1 MVELKK
7 TINNFS
13 LSDDSRRKLLNGSND
28 APQEFIDIARKVLAG
43 HFAVKKTEGKIMVRP
58 TAVELYYHEEQ
69 EGGIKD
75 PIVYHRNSKNNTEM
89 IFPLGTLHNHV
100 SGIDITFEHG
110 GSPLTAVRASIL
122 IREFEV
128 NGRNDERSTKLYEAL
143 YQQASLFDGISVEWM
158 DGDRLPD
165 VVTSPRKNVAMFYN
179 DGDKMKAK
187 DHPELPHTNDSK
199 FVQDMRKW
207 QFKKK
212 KVFDAD
218 SNTVYISGWLK
229 IDHPVF
235 YNRFVNLLSSIGIP
249 YCVMPNT
256 NDIWARDYMP
266 IQIYEDHFVQY
277 CYNPDYLR
285 NSDSEEDRESI
296 TDTDAVCKELGISCY
311 KSDLII
317 DGGNVVKV
325 GDHIIMTEKVYSE
338 NAHLSPSIIR
348 KQLKEIFHANII
360 MLPWDKKYEIYGHT
374 DGILRAIDNR
384 TVLMTNYGD
393 FGPGYAARFEKI
405 LKEHFEVKKL
415 RYNTNKRY
423 KESWAY
429 INFLHVG
436 KHIIIPGF
444 GVPEDKQALEQ
455 IQEYYP
461 ECSVHQI
468 ECREIV
474 ENGGALN
481 CMTWNIKR

>member
-7 TINNFS
+7 MIKTFS
-13 LSDDSRRKLLNGSND
+13 LSEDSRRKLLNGSND
-28 APQEFIDIARKVLAG
+28 APPEFIDIARMVLAG
-43 HFAVKKTEGKIMVRP
+43 HFSVKDANRKIMVRP
-58 TAVELYYHEEQ
+58 TAVELYYHEES

-75 PIVYHRNSKNNTEM
+75 PIVYHRNSKNNTEK
-89 IFPLGTLHNHV
+89 IFPVGTLHNHV

-110 GSPLTAVRASIL
+110 CTPSTAVRASIL

-128 NGRNDERSTKLYEAL
+128 NGKNDERSTKLYEAL
-143 YQQASLFDGISVEWM
+143 YQQASLFDGISIEWV
-158 DGDRLPD
+158 DGDQLPN
-165 VVTSPRKNVAMFYN
+165 VVQSPRKNVAMFYN
-179 DGDKMKAK
+179 DRDKMKAK
-187 DHPELPHTNDSK
+187 DHPEQPHTIDGK

-212 KVFDAD
+212 RVFDAD
-218 SNTVYISGWLK
+218 SNTVYISGRLESE
-229 IDHPVF
+229 HPDF
-235 YNRFVNLLSSIGIP
+235 YNRFVNILSSIGIP
-249 YCVMPNT
+249 YCVIQNT

-296 TDTDAVCKELGISCY
+296 TDNDIVCKELGISCY
-311 KSDLII
+311 KSELII

-325 GDHIIMTEKVYSE
+325 GDYIIMTDKVYSE
-338 NAHLSPSIIR
+338 NSHLTPDIVR

-360 MLPWDKKYEIYGHT
+360 MLPWDKYEIYGHT

-384 TVLMTNYGD
+384 TVLMTNYED
-393 FGPGYAARFEKI
+393 YDPVFAARFEKI

-415 RYNTNKRY
+415 KYGSSKRY
-423 KESWAY
+423 KDRWAY

-444 GVPEDKQALEQ
+444 GVPEDKEALEQ

-468 ECREIV
+468 ECSEIV
-474 ENGGALN
+474 DKGGALN
-481 CMTWNIKR
+481 CITWNIKR

>member
-7 TINNFS
+7 TIKTFS
-13 LSDDSRRKLLNGSND
+13 LSEDSRRKLLNGSND
-28 APQEFIDIARKVLAG
+28 APPEFIDIARMVLAG
-43 HFAVKKTEGKIMVRP
+43 HFSVKDANRKIMVRP
-58 TAVELYYHEEQ
+58 TAVELYYHEES

-75 PIVYHRNSKNNTEM
+75 PIVYHRNSKNNNEK
-89 IFPLGTLHNHV
+89 IFPVGTLHNHV

-110 GSPLTAVRASIL
+110 CTPSTAVRASIL

-128 NGRNDERSTKLYEAL
+128 NGKNDERSTKLYEAL
-143 YQQASLFDGISVEWM
+143 YQQASLFDGISIEWV
-158 DGDRLPD
+158 DGDQLPN
-165 VVTSPRKNVAMFYN
+165 VVQSPRKNVAMFYN
-179 DGDKMKAK
+179 DRDKMKAK
-187 DHPELPHTNDSK
+187 DHPEQPHTIDGK

-212 KVFDAD
+212 RVFDAD
-218 SNTVYISGWLK
+218 SNTVYISGRLESE
-229 IDHPVF
+229 HPDF
-235 YNRFVNLLSSIGIP
+235 YNRFVNILSSIGIP
-249 YCVMPNT
+249 YCVMQNT

-277 CYNPDYLR
+277 SYNPDYLR

-296 TDTDAVCKELGISCY
+296 TDNDIVCKELGISCY
-311 KSDLII
+311 KSELII

-325 GDHIIMTEKVYSE
+325 GDYIIMTDKVYSE
-338 NAHLSPSIIR
+338 NSHLTPDIVR

-360 MLPWDKKYEIYGHT
+360 MLPWDKYEIYGHT

-384 TVLMTNYGD
+384 TVLMTNYED
-393 FGPGYAARFEKI
+393 YDPVFAARFEKI

-415 RYNTNKRY
+415 KYGSSKRY
-423 KESWAY
+423 KDRWAY

-444 GVPEDKQALEQ
+444 GVPEDKEALEQ

-468 ECREIV
+468 ECSEIV
-474 ENGGALN
+474 DKGGALN
-481 CMTWNIKR
+481 CITWNIKR

>member
-7 TINNFS
+7 TIKTFS
-13 LSDDSRRKLLNGSND
+13 LSEDSRRKLLNGSND
-28 APQEFIDIARKVLAG
+28 APPEFIDIARMVLAG
-43 HFAVKKTEGKIMVRP
+43 HFSVKDVNRKIIVRP
-58 TAVELYYHEEQ
+58 TAVELYYHEES

-75 PIVYHRNSKNNTEM
+75 PIVYHRNSKNNTEK
-89 IFPLGTLHNHV
+89 IFPIGTLHNHV

-110 GSPLTAVRASIL
+110 CTPSTAVRASIL

-128 NGRNDERSTKLYEAL
+128 NGKNDERSTKLYEAL
-143 YQQASLFDGISVEWM
+143 YQQASLFDGISIEWV
-158 DGDRLPD
+158 DGDQLPN
-165 VVTSPRKNVAMFYN
+165 VVQSPRKNVAMFYN
-179 DGDKMKAK
+179 DRDKMKAK
-187 DHPELPHTNDSK
+187 DHPEQPHTIDGK

-212 KVFDAD
+212 RVFDAD
-218 SNTVYISGWLK
+218 SNTVYISGRLESE
-229 IDHPVF
+229 HPDF
-235 YNRFVNLLSSIGIP
+235 YNRFVNILSSIGIP
-249 YCVMPNT
+249 YCVMQNT

-296 TDTDAVCKELGISCY
+296 TDNDIVCKELGISCY
-311 KSDLII
+311 KSELII

-325 GDHIIMTEKVYSE
+325 GDYIIMTDKVYSE
-338 NAHLSPSIIR
+338 NSHLTPDIVR

-360 MLPWDKKYEIYGHT
+360 MLPWDKYEIYGHT

-384 TVLMTNYGD
+384 TVLMTNYED
-393 FGPGYAARFEKI
+393 YDPVFAARFEKI

-415 RYNTNKRY
+415 KYGSSKRY
-423 KESWAY
+423 KDRWAY

-444 GVPEDKQALEQ
+444 GVPEDKEALEQ

-468 ECREIV
+468 ECSEIV
-474 ENGGALN
+474 DKGGALN
-481 CMTWNIKR
+481 CITWNIKR

>member
-7 TINNFS
+7 TIKTFS
-13 LSDDSRRKLLNGSND
+13 LSEDSRRKLLNGSND
-28 APQEFIDIARKVLAG
+28 APPEFIDIARMVLAG
-43 HFAVKKTEGKIMVRP
+43 HFSVKDANRKIMVRP
-58 TAVELYYHEEQ
+58 TAVELYYHEES

-75 PIVYHRNSKNNTEM
+75 PIVYHRNSKNNTEK
-89 IFPLGTLHNHV
+89 IFPVGTLHNHV

-110 GSPLTAVRASIL
+110 CTPSTAVRASIL

-128 NGRNDERSTKLYEAL
+128 NGKNDERSTKLYEAL
-143 YQQASLFDGISVEWM
+143 YQQASLFDGISIEWV
-158 DGDRLPD
+158 DGDQLPN
-165 VVTSPRKNVAMFYN
+165 VVQSPRKNVAMFYN
-179 DGDKMKAK
+179 DRDKMKAK
-187 DHPELPHTNDSK
+187 DHPEQPHTIDGK

-212 KVFDAD
+212 RVFDAD
-218 SNTVYISGWLK
+218 SNTVYISGRLESE
-229 IDHPVF
+229 HPDF
-235 YNRFVNLLSSIGIP
+235 YNRFVNILSSIGIP
-249 YCVMPNT
+249 YCVMQNT

-296 TDTDAVCKELGISCY
+296 TDNDIVCKELGISCY
-311 KSDLII
+311 KSELII

-325 GDHIIMTEKVYSE
+325 GDYIIMTDKVYSE
-338 NAHLSPSIIR
+338 NSHLTPDIVR

-360 MLPWDKKYEIYGHT
+360 MLPWDKYEIYGHT

-384 TVLMTNYGD
+384 TVLMTNYED
-393 FGPGYAARFEKI
+393 HDPVFAARFEKI

-415 RYNTNKRY
+415 KYGSSKRY
-423 KESWAY
+423 KDRWAY

-444 GVPEDKQALEQ
+444 GVPEDKEALEQ

-468 ECREIV
+468 ECSEIV
-474 ENGGALN
+474 DKGGALN
-481 CMTWNIKR
+481 CITWNIKR

>member
-7 TINNFS
+7 TIKTFS
-13 LSDDSRRKLLNGSND
+13 LSEDSRRKLLNGSND
-28 APQEFIDIARKVLAG
+28 APPEFIDIARMVLAG
-43 HFAVKKTEGKIMVRP
+43 HFSVKDANRKIIVRP
-58 TAVELYYHEEQ
+58 TAVELYYHEES

-75 PIVYHRNSKNNTEM
+75 PIVYHRNSKNNTEK
-89 IFPLGTLHNHV
+89 IFPIGTLHNHV

-110 GSPLTAVRASIL
+110 CTPSTAVRASIL

-128 NGRNDERSTKLYEAL
+128 NGKNDERSTKLYEAL
-143 YQQASLFDGISVEWM
+143 YQQASLFDGISIEWV
-158 DGDRLPD
+158 DGDQLPN
-165 VVTSPRKNVAMFYN
+165 VVQSPRKNVAMFYN
-179 DGDKMKAK
+179 DRDKMKAK
-187 DHPELPHTNDSK
+187 DHPEQPHTIDGK

-212 KVFDAD
+212 RVFDAD
-218 SNTVYISGWLK
+218 SNTVYISGRLESE
-229 IDHPVF
+229 HPDF
-235 YNRFVNLLSSIGIP
+235 YNRFVNILSSIGIP
-249 YCVMPNT
+249 YCVMQNT

-296 TDTDAVCKELGISCY
+296 TDNDIVCKELGISCY
-311 KSDLII
+311 KSELII

-325 GDHIIMTEKVYSE
+325 GDYIIMTDKVYSE
-338 NAHLSPSIIR
+338 NSHLTPDIVR

-360 MLPWDKKYEIYGHT
+360 MLPWDKYEIYGHT

-384 TVLMTNYGD
+384 TVLMTNYED
-393 FGPGYAARFEKI
+393 YDPVFAARFEKI

-415 RYNTNKRY
+415 KYGSSKRY
-423 KESWAY
+423 KDRWAY

-444 GVPEDKQALEQ
+444 GVPEDKEALEQ

-468 ECREIV
+468 ECSEIV
-474 ENGGALN
+474 DKGGALN
-481 CMTWNIKR
+481 CITWNIKR

>member
-7 TINNFS
+7 TIKTFS
-13 LSDDSRRKLLNGSND
+13 LSEDSRRKLLNGSND
-28 APQEFIDIARKVLAG
+28 APPEFIDIARMVLAG
-43 HFAVKKTEGKIMVRP
+43 HFSVKDANRKIMVRP
-58 TAVELYYHEEQ
+58 TAVELYYHEES

-75 PIVYHRNSKNNTEM
+75 PIVYHRNSKNNTEK
-89 IFPLGTLHNHV
+89 IFPVGTLHNHV

-110 GSPLTAVRASIL
+110 CTPSTAVRASIL

-128 NGRNDERSTKLYEAL
+128 NGKNDERSTKLYEAL
-143 YQQASLFDGISVEWM
+143 YQQASLFDGISIEWV
-158 DGDRLPD
+158 DGDQLPN
-165 VVTSPRKNVAMFYN
+165 VVQSPRKNVAMFYN
-179 DGDKMKAK
+179 DRDKMKAK
-187 DHPELPHTNDSK
+187 DHPEQPHTIDGK

-212 KVFDAD
+212 RVFDAD
-218 SNTVYISGWLK
+218 SNTVYISGRLESE
-229 IDHPVF
+229 HPDF
-235 YNRFVNLLSSIGIP
+235 YNRFLNILSSIGIP
-249 YCVMPNT
+249 YCVMQNT

-296 TDTDAVCKELGISCY
+296 TDNDIVCKELGISCY
-311 KSDLII
+311 KSELII

-325 GDHIIMTEKVYSE
+325 GDYIIMTDKVYSE
-338 NAHLSPSIIR
+338 NSHLTPDIVR

-360 MLPWDKKYEIYGHT
+360 MLPWDKYEIYGHT

-384 TVLMTNYGD
+384 TVLMTNYED
-393 FGPGYAARFEKI
+393 YDPVFAARFEKI

-415 RYNTNKRY
+415 KYGSSKRY
-423 KESWAY
+423 KDRWAY

-444 GVPEDKQALEQ
+444 GVPEDKEALEQ

-468 ECREIV
+468 ECSEIV
-474 ENGGALN
+474 DKGGALN
-481 CMTWNIKR
+481 CITWNIKR

>member
-7 TINNFS
+7 TIKTFS
-13 LSDDSRRKLLNGSND
+13 LSEDSRRKLLNGSND
-28 APQEFIDIARKVLAG
+28 APPEFIDIARMVLAG
-43 HFAVKKTEGKIMVRP
+43 HFSVKDANRKIMVRP
-58 TAVELYYHEEQ
+58 TAVELYYHEES

-75 PIVYHRNSKNNTEM
+75 PIVYHRNSKNNTEK
-89 IFPLGTLHNHV
+89 IFPVGTLHNHV

-110 GSPLTAVRASIL
+110 CTPSTAVRASIL

-128 NGRNDERSTKLYEAL
+128 NGKNDERSTKLYEAL
-143 YQQASLFDGISVEWM
+143 YQQASLFDGISIEWV
-158 DGDRLPD
+158 DGDQLPN
-165 VVTSPRKNVAMFYN
+165 VVQSPRKNVAMFYN
-179 DGDKMKAK
+179 DRDKMKAK
-187 DHPELPHTNDSK
+187 DHPEQPHTIDGK

-212 KVFDAD
+212 RVFDAD
-218 SNTVYISGWLK
+218 SNTVYISGRLESE
-229 IDHPVF
+229 HPDF
-235 YNRFVNLLSSIGIP
+235 YNRFVNILSSIGIP
-249 YCVMPNT
+249 YCVMQNT

-277 CYNPDYLR
+277 CYNPGYLR

-296 TDTDAVCKELGISCY
+296 TDNDIECKELGISCY
-311 KSDLII
+311 KSELII

-325 GDHIIMTEKVYSE
+325 GDYIIMTDKVYSE
-338 NAHLSPSIIR
+338 NSHLTPDIVR

-360 MLPWDKKYEIYGHT
+360 MLPWDKYEIYGHT

-384 TVLMTNYGD
+384 TVLMTNYED
-393 FGPGYAARFEKI
+393 YDPVFAARFEKI

-415 RYNTNKRY
+415 KYGSSKRY
-423 KESWAY
+423 KDRWAY

-444 GVPEDKQALEQ
+444 GVPEDKEALEQ

-468 ECREIV
+468 ECSEIV
-474 ENGGALN
+474 DKGGALN
-481 CMTWNIKR
+481 CITWNIKR

>member
-7 TINNFS
+7 TIKTFS
-13 LSDDSRRKLLNGSND
+13 LSEDSRRKLLNGSND
-28 APQEFIDIARKVLAG
+28 APPEFIDIARMVLAG
-43 HFAVKKTEGKIMVRP
+43 HFSVKDANRKIMVRP
-58 TAVELYYHEEQ
+58 TAVELYYHEES

-75 PIVYHRNSKNNTEM
+75 PIVYHRNSKNNTEK
-89 IFPLGTLHNHV
+89 IFPVGTLHNHV

-110 GSPLTAVRASIL
+110 CTPSTAVRASIL

-128 NGRNDERSTKLYEAL
+128 NGKNDERSTKLYEAL
-143 YQQASLFDGISVEWM
+143 YQQASLFDGISIEWV
-158 DGDRLPD
+158 DGDQLPN
-165 VVTSPRKNVAMFYN
+165 VVQSPRKNVAMFYN
-179 DGDKMKAK
+179 DRDKMKAK
-187 DHPELPHTNDSK
+187 DHPEQPHTIDGK

-212 KVFDAD
+212 RVFDAD
-218 SNTVYISGWLK
+218 SNTVYISGRLESE
-229 IDHPVF
+229 HPDF
-235 YNRFVNLLSSIGIP
+235 YNRFINILSSIGIP
-249 YCVMPNT
+249 YCVMQNT

-296 TDTDAVCKELGISCY
+296 TDNDIVCKELGISCY
-311 KSDLII
+311 KSELII

-325 GDHIIMTEKVYSE
+325 GDYIIMTDKVYSE
-338 NAHLSPSIIR
+338 NSHLTPDIVR

-360 MLPWDKKYEIYGHT
+360 MLPWDKYEIYGHT

-384 TVLMTNYGD
+384 TVLMTNYED
-393 FGPGYAARFEKI
+393 YDPVFAARFEKI

-415 RYNTNKRY
+415 KYGSSKRY
-423 KESWAY
+423 KDRWAY

-444 GVPEDKQALEQ
+444 GVPEDKEALEQ

-468 ECREIV
+468 ECSEIV
-474 ENGGALN
+474 DKGGALN
-481 CMTWNIKR
+481 CITWNIKR

>member
-7 TINNFS
+7 TIKTFS
-13 LSDDSRRKLLNGSND
+13 LSEDSRRKLLNGSND
-28 APQEFIDIARKVLAG
+28 APPEFIDIARMVLAG
-43 HFAVKKTEGKIMVRP
+43 HFSVKDANRKIMVRP
-58 TAVELYYHEEQ
+58 TAVELYYHEES

-75 PIVYHRNSKNNTEM
+75 PIVYHRNSKNNTEK
-89 IFPLGTLHNHV
+89 IFPVGTLHNHV

-110 GSPLTAVRASIL
+110 CTPSTAVRASIL

-128 NGRNDERSTKLYEAL
+128 NGKNEERSTKLYEAL
-143 YQQASLFDGISVEWM
+143 YQQASLFDGISIEWV
-158 DGDRLPD
+158 DGDQLPN
-165 VVTSPRKNVAMFYN
+165 VVQSPRKNVAMFYN
-179 DGDKMKAK
+179 DRDKMKAK
-187 DHPELPHTNDSK
+187 DHPELPHTIDGK

-212 KVFDAD
+212 RVFDAD
-218 SNTVYISGWLK
+218 SNTVYISGRLESE
-229 IDHPVF
+229 HPDF
-235 YNRFVNLLSSIGIP
+235 YNRFVNILSSIGIP
-249 YCVMPNT
+249 YCVMQNT

-285 NSDSEEDRESI
+285 NSDSEEDWESI
-296 TDTDAVCKELGISCY
+296 TDNDIVCKELGISCY
-311 KSDLII
+311 KSELII

-325 GDHIIMTEKVYSE
+325 GDYIIMTDKVYTE
-338 NAHLSPSIIR
+338 NSHLTPDIVR

-360 MLPWDKKYEIYGHT
+360 MLPWDKYEIYGHT

-384 TVLMTNYGD
+384 TVLMTNYED
-393 FGPGYAARFEKI
+393 YDPVFAARFEKI

-415 RYNTNKRY
+415 KYGSSKRY
-423 KESWAY
+423 KDRWAY

-444 GVPEDKQALEQ
+444 GVPEDKEALEQ

-468 ECREIV
+468 ECSEIV
-474 ENGGALN
+474 DKGGALN
-481 CMTWNIKR
+481 CITWNIKR

>member
-7 TINNFS
+7 TIKTFS
-13 LSDDSRRKLLNGSND
+13 LSEDSRRKLLNGSND
-28 APQEFIDIARKVLAG
+28 APPEFIDIARMVLAG
-43 HFAVKKTEGKIMVRP
+43 HFSVKDANRKIMVRP
-58 TAVELYYHEEQ
+58 TAVELYYHEES

-75 PIVYHRNSKNNTEM
+75 PIVYHRNSKNNTEK
-89 IFPLGTLHNHV
+89 IFPVGTLHNHV

-110 GSPLTAVRASIL
+110 CTPSTAVRASIL

-128 NGRNDERSTKLYEAL
+128 NGKNDERSTKLYEAL
-143 YQQASLFDGISVEWM
+143 YQQASLFDGISIEWV
-158 DGDRLPD
+158 DGDQLPN
-165 VVTSPRKNVAMFYN
+165 VVQSPRKNVAMFYN
-179 DGDKMKAK
+179 DRDKMKAK
-187 DHPELPHTNDSK
+187 DHPEQPHTIDGK
-199 FVQDMRKW
+199 FVQDMRRW

-212 KVFDAD
+212 RVFDAD
-218 SNTVYISGWLK
+218 SNTVYISGRLESE
-229 IDHPVF
+229 HPDF
-235 YNRFVNLLSSIGIP
+235 YNRFVNILSSIGIP
-249 YCVMPNT
+249 YCVMQNT

-296 TDTDAVCKELGISCY
+296 TDNDIVCKELGISCY
-311 KSDLII
+311 KSELII

-325 GDHIIMTEKVYSE
+325 GDYIIMTDKVYSE
-338 NAHLSPSIIR
+338 NSHLTPDIVR

-360 MLPWDKKYEIYGHT
+360 MLPWDKYEIYGHT

-384 TVLMTNYGD
+384 TVLMTNYED
-393 FGPGYAARFEKI
+393 YDPVFAARFEKI

-415 RYNTNKRY
+415 KYGSSKRY
-423 KESWAY
+423 KDRWAY

-444 GVPEDKQALEQ
+444 GVPEDKEALEQ

-468 ECREIV
+468 ECSEIV
-474 ENGGALN
+474 DKGGALN
-481 CMTWNIKR
+481 CITWNIKI

>member
-7 TINNFS
+7 TIKTFS
-13 LSDDSRRKLLNGSND
+13 LSEDSRRKLLNGSND
-28 APQEFIDIARKVLAG
+28 APPEFIDIARMVLAG
-43 HFAVKKTEGKIMVRP
+43 HFSVKDANRKIMVRP
-58 TAVELYYHEEQ
+58 TAVELYYHEES

-75 PIVYHRNSKNNTEM
+75 PIVYHRNSKNNTEK
-89 IFPLGTLHNHV
+89 IFPVGTLHNHV

-110 GSPLTAVRASIL
+110 CTPSTAVRASIL

-128 NGRNDERSTKLYEAL
+128 NGKNDERSTKLYEAL
-143 YQQASLFDGISVEWM
+143 YQQASLFDGISIEWV
-158 DGDRLPD
+158 DGDQLPN
-165 VVTSPRKNVAMFYN
+165 VVQSPRKNVAMFYN
-179 DGDKMKAK
+179 DRDKMKAK
-187 DHPELPHTNDSK
+187 DHPEQPHTIDGK

-212 KVFDAD
+212 RVFDAD
-218 SNTVYISGWLK
+218 SNTVYISGRLESE
-229 IDHPVF
+229 HPDF
-235 YNRFVNLLSSIGIP
+235 YNRFVNILSSIGIP
-249 YCVMPNT
+249 YCVIQNT

-296 TDTDAVCKELGISCY
+296 TDNDIVCKELGISCY
-311 KSDLII
+311 KSELII

-325 GDHIIMTEKVYSE
+325 GDYIIMTDKVYSE
-338 NAHLSPSIIR
+338 NSHLTPDIAR

-360 MLPWDKKYEIYGHT
+360 MLPWDKYEIYGHT

-384 TVLMTNYGD
+384 TVLMTNYED
-393 FGPGYAARFEKI
+393 YDPVFAARFEKI

-415 RYNTNKRY
+415 KYGSSKRY
-423 KESWAY
+423 KDRWAY

-444 GVPEDKQALEQ
+444 GVPEDKEALEQ

-468 ECREIV
+468 ECSEIV
-474 ENGGALN
+474 DKGGALN
-481 CMTWNIKR
+481 CITWNIKR

>member
-7 TINNFS
+7 TIKTFS
-13 LSDDSRRKLLNGSND
+13 LSEDSRRKLLNGSND
-28 APQEFIDIARKVLAG
+28 APPEFIDIARMVLAG
-43 HFAVKKTEGKIMVRP
+43 HFSVKDANRKIMVRP
-58 TAVELYYHEEQ
+58 TAVELYYHEES

-75 PIVYHRNSKNNTEM
+75 PIVYHRNSKNNNEK
-89 IFPLGTLHNHV
+89 IFPVGTLHNHV

-110 GSPLTAVRASIL
+110 CTPSTAVRASIL

-128 NGRNDERSTKLYEAL
+128 NGKNDERSTKLYEAL
-143 YQQASLFDGISVEWM
+143 YQQASLFDGISIEWVV
-158 DGDRLPD
+158 GDQLPN
-165 VVTSPRKNVAMFYN
+165 VVQSPRKNVAMFYN
-179 DGDKMKAK
+179 DRDKMKAK
-187 DHPELPHTNDSK
+187 DHPEQPHTIDGK

-212 KVFDAD
+212 RVFDPD
-218 SNTVYISGWLK
+218 SNTVYISGRLESE
-229 IDHPVF
+229 HPDF
-235 YNRFVNLLSSIGIP
+235 YNRFVNILSSIGIP
-249 YCVMPNT
+249 YCVMQNT

-296 TDTDAVCKELGISCY
+296 TDNDIVCKELGISCY
-311 KSDLII
+311 KSELII

-325 GDHIIMTEKVYSE
+325 GDYIIMTDKVYSE
-338 NAHLSPSIIR
+338 NSHLTPDIVR

-360 MLPWDKKYEIYGHT
+360 MLPWDKYEIYGHT

-384 TVLMTNYGD
+384 TVLMTNYED
-393 FGPGYAARFEKI
+393 YDPVFAARFEKI

-415 RYNTNKRY
+415 KYGSSKRY
-423 KESWAY
+423 KDRWAY

-444 GVPEDKQALEQ
+444 GVPEDKEALEQ

-468 ECREIV
+468 ECSEIV
-474 ENGGALN
+474 DKGGALN
-481 CMTWNIKR
+481 CITWNIKR

>member
-7 TINNFS
+7 TIKTFS
-13 LSDDSRRKLLNGSND
+13 LSEDSRRKLLNGSND
-28 APQEFIDIARKVLAG
+28 APPEFIDIARMVLAG
-43 HFAVKKTEGKIMVRP
+43 HFSVKDANRKIMVRP
-58 TAVELYYHEEQ
+58 TAVELYYHEES

-75 PIVYHRNSKNNTEM
+75 PIVYHRNSKNNTEK
-89 IFPLGTLHNHV
+89 IFPFGTLHNHV

-110 GSPLTAVRASIL
+110 CTPSTAVRASIL

-128 NGRNDERSTKLYEAL
+128 NGKNDERSTKLYEAL
-143 YQQASLFDGISVEWM
+143 YQQASLFDGISIEWV
-158 DGDRLPD
+158 DGDQLPN
-165 VVTSPRKNVAMFYN
+165 VVQSPRKNVAMFYN
-179 DGDKMKAK
+179 DRDKMKAK
-187 DHPELPHTNDSK
+187 DHPEQPHTIDGK

-212 KVFDAD
+212 RVFDAD
-218 SNTVYISGWLK
+218 SNTVYISGRLESE
-229 IDHPVF
+229 HPDF
-235 YNRFVNLLSSIGIP
+235 YNRFVNILSSIGIP
-249 YCVMPNT
+249 YCVMQNT

-266 IQIYEDHFVQY
+266 IQIYEDYFVQY

-296 TDTDAVCKELGISCY
+296 TDNDIVCKELGISCY
-311 KSDLII
+311 KSELII

-325 GDHIIMTEKVYSE
+325 GDYIIMTDKVYSE
-338 NAHLSPSIIR
+338 NSHLTPDIVR

-360 MLPWDKKYEIYGHT
+360 MLPWDKYEIYGHT

-384 TVLMTNYGD
+384 TVLMTNYED
-393 FGPGYAARFEKI
+393 YDPVFAARFEKI

-415 RYNTNKRY
+415 KYGSSKRY
-423 KESWAY
+423 KHRWAY
-429 INFLHVG
+429 INFLQVG

-444 GVPEDKQALEQ
+444 GVPEDKEALEQ

-468 ECREIV
+468 ECSEIV
-474 ENGGALN
+474 DKGGALN
-481 CMTWNIKR
+481 CITWNIKR

>member
-7 TINNFS
+7 TIKTFS
-13 LSDDSRRKLLNGSND
+13 LSEDSRRKLLNGSND
-28 APQEFIDIARKVLAG
+28 APPEFIDIARIVLAG
-43 HFAVKKTEGKIMVRP
+43 HFSVKDANRKIMVRP
-58 TAVELYYHEEQ
+58 TAVELYYHEES

-75 PIVYHRNSKNNTEM
+75 PIVYHRNSKNNTEK
-89 IFPLGTLHNHV
+89 IFPVGTLHNHV

-110 GSPLTAVRASIL
+110 CTPSTAVRASIL

-128 NGRNDERSTKLYEAL
+128 NGKNDERSTKLYEAL
-143 YQQASLFDGISVEWM
+143 YQQASLFDGISIEWV
-158 DGDRLPD
+158 DGDQLPN
-165 VVTSPRKNVAMFYN
+165 VVQSPRKNVAMFYN
-179 DGDKMKAK
+179 DRDKMKAK
-187 DHPELPHTNDSK
+187 DHPEQPHTIDGK

-212 KVFDAD
+212 RVFDAD
-218 SNTVYISGWLK
+218 SNTVYISGRLESE
-229 IDHPVF
+229 HPDF
-235 YNRFVNLLSSIGIP
+235 YNRFVNILSSIGIP
-249 YCVMPNT
+249 YCVMQNT

-285 NSDSEEDRESI
+285 NSDSEEDRDSI
-296 TDTDAVCKELGISCY
+296 TDNDIVCKELGISCY
-311 KSDLII
+311 KSELII

-325 GDHIIMTEKVYSE
+325 GDYIIMTDKVYSE
-338 NAHLSPSIIR
+338 NSHLTPDIVR

-360 MLPWDKKYEIYGHT
+360 MLPWDKYEIYGHT

-384 TVLMTNYGD
+384 TVLMTNYED
-393 FGPGYAARFEKI
+393 YDPIFAARFEKI

-415 RYNTNKRY
+415 KYGSSKRY
-423 KESWAY
+423 KDRWAY

-444 GVPEDKQALEQ
+444 GVPEDKEALEQ

-468 ECREIV
+468 ECSEIV
-474 ENGGALN
+474 DKGGALN
-481 CMTWNIKR
+481 CITWNIKR

>member
-7 TINNFS
+7 TIKTFS
-13 LSDDSRRKLLNGSND
+13 LSEDSRRKLLNGSND
-28 APQEFIDIARKVLAG
+28 APPEFIDIARMVLAG
-43 HFAVKKTEGKIMVRP
+43 HFSVKDANRKIMVRP
-58 TAVELYYHEEQ
+58 TAVELYYHEES

-75 PIVYHRNSKNNTEM
+75 PIVYHRNSKNNTEK
-89 IFPLGTLHNHV
+89 IFPVGTLHNHV

-110 GSPLTAVRASIL
+110 CTPSTAVRASIL

-128 NGRNDERSTKLYEAL
+128 NGKNDERSTKLYEAL
-143 YQQASLFDGISVEWM
+143 YQQASLFDGISIEWV
-158 DGDRLPD
+158 DGDQLPN
-165 VVTSPRKNVAMFYN
+165 VVQSPRKNVAMFYN
-179 DGDKMKAK
+179 DRDKMKAK
-187 DHPELPHTNDSK
+187 DHPEQPHTIDGK

-212 KVFDAD
+212 RVFDAD
-218 SNTVYISGWLK
+218 SNTVYISGRLESE
-229 IDHPVF
+229 HPDF
-235 YNRFVNLLSSIGIP
+235 YNRFVNILSSIGIP
-249 YCVMPNT
+249 YCVMQNT

-296 TDTDAVCKELGISCY
+296 TDNDIVCKELGISCY
-311 KSDLII
+311 KSELII

-325 GDHIIMTEKVYSE
+325 GDYIIMTDKVYSE
-338 NAHLSPSIIR
+338 NSHLTPDIVR

-360 MLPWDKKYEIYGHT
+360 MLPWDKYEIYGHT

-384 TVLMTNYGD
+384 TVLMTNYED
-393 FGPGYAARFEKI
+393 YDPVFAARFEKI

-415 RYNTNKRY
+415 KYGSSKRY
-423 KESWAY
+423 KDRWAY

-444 GVPEDKQALEQ
+444 GVPEDKEALEQ

-468 ECREIV
+468 ECSEIV
-474 ENGGALN
+474 DKGGALN
-481 CMTWNIKR
+481 CITWNIKR

>member
-7 TINNFS
+7 TIKTFS
-13 LSDDSRRKLLNGSND
+13 LSEDSRRKLLNGSND
-28 APQEFIDIARKVLAG
+28 APPEFIDIARMVLAG
-43 HFAVKKTEGKIMVRP
+43 HFSVKDANRKIMVRP
-58 TAVELYYHEEQ
+58 TAVELYYHEES

-75 PIVYHRNSKNNTEM
+75 PIVYHRNSKNNTEK
-89 IFPLGTLHNHV
+89 IFPVGTLHNHV

-110 GSPLTAVRASIL
+110 CTPSTAVRASIL

-128 NGRNDERSTKLYEAL
+128 NGKNDERSTKLYEAL
-143 YQQASLFDGISVEWM
+143 YQQASLFDGISIEWV
-158 DGDRLPD
+158 DGDQLPN
-165 VVTSPRKNVAMFYN
+165 VVQSPRKNVAMFYN
-179 DGDKMKAK
+179 DRDKMKAK
-187 DHPELPHTNDSK
+187 DHPEQPHTIDGK

-212 KVFDAD
+212 RVFDAD
-218 SNTVYISGWLK
+218 SNTVYISGRLESE
-229 IDHPVF
+229 HPDF
-235 YNRFVNLLSSIGIP
+235 YNRFVNILSSIGIP
-249 YCVMPNT
+249 YCVIQNT

-296 TDTDAVCKELGISCY
+296 TDNDIVCKELGISCY
-311 KSDLII
+311 KSELII

-325 GDHIIMTEKVYSE
+325 GDYIIMTDKVYSE
-338 NAHLSPSIIR
+338 NSHLTPDIVR

-360 MLPWDKKYEIYGHT
+360 MLPWDKYEIYGHT

-384 TVLMTNYGD
+384 TVLMTNYED
-393 FGPGYAARFEKI
+393 YDPVFAARFEKI

-415 RYNTNKRY
+415 KYGSSKRY
-423 KESWAY
+423 KDRWAY

-444 GVPEDKQALEQ
+444 GVPEDKEALEQ

-468 ECREIV
+468 ECSEIV
-474 ENGGALN
+474 DKGGALN
-481 CMTWNIKR
+481 CITWNIKR

>member
-1 MVELKK
+1 MVKLKK
-7 TINNFS
+7 TIKTFS
-13 LSDDSRRKLLNGSND
+13 LSEDSRRKLLNGSND
-28 APQEFIDIARKVLAG
+28 APPEFIDIARMVLAG
-43 HFAVKKTEGKIMVRP
+43 HFSVKDANRKIMVRP
-58 TAVELYYHEEQ
+58 TAVELYYHEES

-75 PIVYHRNSKNNTEM
+75 PIVYHRNSNNNNEK
-89 IFPLGTLHNHV
+89 IFPVGTLHNHV

-110 GSPLTAVRASIL
+110 CTPSTAVRASIL

-128 NGRNDERSTKLYEAL
+128 NGKNDERSTKLYEAL
-143 YQQASLFDGISVEWM
+143 YQQASLFDGISIEWV
-158 DGDRLPD
+158 DGDQLPN
-165 VVTSPRKNVAMFYN
+165 VVQSPRKNVAMFYN
-179 DGDKMKAK
+179 DRDKMKAK
-187 DHPELPHTNDSK
+187 DHPEQPHTIDGK

-212 KVFDAD
+212 RVFDAD
-218 SNTVYISGWLK
+218 SNTVYISGRLESE
-229 IDHPVF
+229 HPDF
-235 YNRFVNLLSSIGIP
+235 YNRFINILSSIGIP
-249 YCVMPNT
+249 YCVMQNT

-296 TDTDAVCKELGISCY
+296 TDNDIVCKELGISCY
-311 KSDLII
+311 KSELII

-325 GDHIIMTEKVYSE
+325 GDYIIMTDKVYSE
-338 NAHLSPSIIR
+338 NSHLTPDIVR

-360 MLPWDKKYEIYGHT
+360 MLPWDKYEIYGHT

-384 TVLMTNYGD
+384 TVLMTNYED
-393 FGPGYAARFEKI
+393 YDPVFAARFEKI

-415 RYNTNKRY
+415 KYGSSKRY
-423 KESWAY
+423 KDRWAY

-444 GVPEDKQALEQ
+444 GVPEDKEALEQ

-468 ECREIV
+468 ECSEIV
-474 ENGGALN
+474 DKGGALN
-481 CMTWNIKR
+481 CITWNIKR

>member
-7 TINNFS
+7 TIKTFS
-13 LSDDSRRKLLNGSND
+13 LSEDSRRKLLNGSND
-28 APQEFIDIARKVLAG
+28 APPEFIDIARMVLAG
-43 HFAVKKTEGKIMVRP
+43 HFSVKDANRKIMVRP
-58 TAVELYYHEEQ
+58 TAVELYYHEES

-75 PIVYHRNSKNNTEM
+75 PIVYHRNSKNNTEK
-89 IFPLGTLHNHV
+89 IFPVGTLHNHV

-110 GSPLTAVRASIL
+110 CTPSTAVRASIL

-128 NGRNDERSTKLYEAL
+128 NGKNDERSTKLYEAL
-143 YQQASLFDGISVEWM
+143 YQQASLFDGISIEWV
-158 DGDRLPD
+158 DGDQLPN
-165 VVTSPRKNVAMFYN
+165 VVQSPRKNVAMFYN
-179 DGDKMKAK
+179 DRDKMKAK
-187 DHPELPHTNDSK
+187 DHPEQPHTIDGK

-212 KVFDAD
+212 RVFDAD
-218 SNTVYISGWLK
+218 SNTVYISGRLESE
-229 IDHPVF
+229 HPDF
-235 YNRFVNLLSSIGIP
+235 YNRFVNILSSIGIP
-249 YCVMPNT
+249 YCIIQNT

-296 TDTDAVCKELGISCY
+296 TDNDIVCKELGISCY
-311 KSDLII
+311 KSELII

-325 GDHIIMTEKVYSE
+325 GDYIIMTDKVYSE
-338 NAHLSPSIIR
+338 NSHLTPDIVR

-360 MLPWDKKYEIYGHT
+360 MLPWDKYEIYGHT

-384 TVLMTNYGD
+384 TVLMTNYED
-393 FGPGYAARFEKI
+393 YDPVFAARFEKI

-415 RYNTNKRY
+415 KYGSSKRY
-423 KESWAY
+423 KDRWAY

-444 GVPEDKQALEQ
+444 GVPEDKEALEQ

-468 ECREIV
+468 ECSEIV
-474 ENGGALN
+474 DKGGALN
-481 CMTWNIKR
+481 CITWNIKR

>member
-7 TINNFS
+7 RIKTFS
-13 LSDDSRRKLLNGSND
+13 LSEDSRRKLLNGSND
-28 APQEFIDIARKVLAG
+28 APPEFIDIARMVLAG
-43 HFAVKKTEGKIMVRP
+43 HFSVKDANRKIMVRP
-58 TAVELYYHEEQ
+58 TAVELYYHEES

-75 PIVYHRNSKNNTEM
+75 PIVYHRNSKNNTEK
-89 IFPLGTLHNHV
+89 IFPVGTLHNHV

-110 GSPLTAVRASIL
+110 CTPSTAVRASIL

-128 NGRNDERSTKLYEAL
+128 NGKNDERSTKLYEAL
-143 YQQASLFDGISVEWM
+143 YQQASLFDGISIEWV
-158 DGDRLPD
+158 DGDQLPN
-165 VVTSPRKNVAMFYN
+165 VVQSPRKNVAMFYN
-179 DGDKMKAK
+179 DRDKMKAK
-187 DHPELPHTNDSK
+187 DHPEQPHTIDGK

-212 KVFDAD
+212 RVFDAD
-218 SNTVYISGWLK
+218 SNTVYISGRLESE
-229 IDHPVF
+229 HPDF
-235 YNRFVNLLSSIGIP
+235 YNRFVNILSSIGIP
-249 YCVMPNT
+249 YCVMQNT

-296 TDTDAVCKELGISCY
+296 TDNDIVCKELGISCY
-311 KSDLII
+311 KSELII

-325 GDHIIMTEKVYSE
+325 GDYIIMTDKVYSE
-338 NAHLSPSIIR
+338 NSHLTPDIVR

-360 MLPWDKKYEIYGHT
+360 MLPWDKYEIYGHT

-384 TVLMTNYGD
+384 TVLMTNYED
-393 FGPGYAARFEKI
+393 YDPIFAARFEKI

-415 RYNTNKRY
+415 KYGSSKRY
-423 KESWAY
+423 KDRWAY

-444 GVPEDKQALEQ
+444 GVPEDKEALEQ

-468 ECREIV
+468 ECSEIV
-474 ENGGALN
+474 DKGGALN
-481 CMTWNIKR
+481 CITWNIKR